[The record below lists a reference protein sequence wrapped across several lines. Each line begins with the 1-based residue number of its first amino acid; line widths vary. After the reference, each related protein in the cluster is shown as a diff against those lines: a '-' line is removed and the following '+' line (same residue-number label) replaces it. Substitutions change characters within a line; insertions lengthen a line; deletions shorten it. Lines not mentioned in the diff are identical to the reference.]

1 MNHLYVT
8 FEDTTGVRKEID
20 VSAAIANNS
29 FGNDQS
35 EEDYIQTWVNAG
47 MRVISTRYAAPGE
60 IRPPSVTPSIG
71 SGCLL
76 SILSIFG
83 I

>member
-1 MNHLYVT
+1 MNHLFVT
-8 FEDTTGVRKEID
+8 FEDSTGVQKEID
-20 VSAAIANNS
+20 VTAAIQGWNPS
-29 FGNDQS
+29 DLS

-47 MRVISTRYAAPGE
+47 MKVVSTRYGAPGSL
-60 IRPPSVTPSIG
+60 PSPVTPSIG

-76 SILSIFG
+76 SILSVFG